1 MKADMISY
9 KVYKTK
15 EESMSAREVYHQVE
29 YQLTRTIGGK
39 VEESTFKRVC
49 LLVTGIIGA
58 KNASPAQVS
67 RALERLKLSQA
78 NAESIERQVRRM
90 ENDQEITAALCFH
103 PFARAHLRYGHPQ
116 ELVLILDPTTQ
127 EDKIVMVSVAVW
139 YRGRA
144 LPLAWATW
152 KANSPLEGAGF
163 WERIDELLAEVEPL
177 LPANT
182 SITLLADR
190 AFGCAAFTDLLVKRG
205 WHYVVR
211 VQGQVL
217 CCDRQGR
224 QRSVA
229 SMVPYR
235 GKRAKLRGKVFKK
248 IGWRDASVVC
258 YWGRRHKTPLC
269 LVSDLPPHWHLI
281 QLYRRRYPIEAT
293 FRDYKSFGWRWEQGQ
308 VKNLEHVNRLLV
320 GMALATWFV
329 LIVGS
334 WKAQQI
340 LDIPPSGNRRTT
352 PWAGKTSLFGH
363 GLDTL
368 HAWLALQSLPVFLWV
383 LSDWLAPNW
392 KHQLTCFHARAFIFS
407 Q

>member
-1 MKADMISY
+1 
-9 KVYKTK
+9 
-15 EESMSAREVYHQVE
+15 MSAGEVYHQVE
-29 YQLTRTIGGK
+29 YQLTREIGGK
-39 VEESTFKRVC
+39 VDESTFQRLC
-49 LLVTGIIGA
+49 MLVTGMIGA
-58 KNASPAQVS
+58 RNASPAQVAK
-67 RALERLKLSQA
+67 ALERMKLRQA
-78 NAESIERQVRRM
+78 SAESIERQIRRI
-90 ENDQEITAALCFH
+90 ENDEEITAALCFH

-116 ELVLILDPTTQ
+116 ELVLILDPTSQ
-127 EDKIVMVSVAVW
+127 EDRIVMVSVAVW

-163 WERIDELLAEVEPL
+163 WERIDQLLEEVKPL

-182 SITLLADR
+182 TITFLADR

-205 WHYVVR
+205 WHFVVR
-211 VQGQVL
+211 VQGQVM
-217 CCDRQGR
+217 CCDRQGH
-224 QRSVA
+224 QRSLA
-229 SMVPYR
+229 SLVPYP
-235 GKRAKLRGKVFKK
+235 GQRAKLKGQVFKK

-281 QLYRRRYPIEAT
+281 HLYRRRYPIEAT

-308 VKNLEHVNRLLV
+308 VKVLAHVNRLLV

-329 LIVGS
+329 LLAGT

-340 LDIPPSGNRRTT
+340 LAVPPTGNRHT
-352 PWAGKTSLFGH
+352 PPWDGKMSLFGQ
-363 GLDTL
+363 GLNTL
-368 HAWLALQSLPVFLWV
+368 HAWLGEQPLPLFLWR

-392 KHQLTCFHARAFIFS
+392 KHQLTCFHARAFVFA